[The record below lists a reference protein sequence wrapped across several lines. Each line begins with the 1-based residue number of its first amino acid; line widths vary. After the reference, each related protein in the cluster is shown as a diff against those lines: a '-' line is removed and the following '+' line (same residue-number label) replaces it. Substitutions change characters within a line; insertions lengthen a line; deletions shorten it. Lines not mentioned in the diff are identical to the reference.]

1 MNGKFSTMAIL
12 LSFAV
17 FFSFTGD
24 VSAAAKKPK
33 DIFAEKYPNEVVKI
47 VKTDDINNDKK
58 KESFILTESGD
69 FYLINAKGHV
79 VLINTGIVS
88 DEGFEPPTIQ
98 VFTVSKNEKHV
109 AVTFSYFPS
118 NTQLYVYRLQHGT
131 LSKVLQLMGDQG
143 VYIDSKGKVHQYW
156 KNHRVEGGWDLAEGI
171 FTWSTKTNK
180 YKGSGK
186 YVQQG
191 NS

>member
-1 MNGKFSTMAIL
+1 MKGKFSAMALL

-17 FFSFTGD
+17 FFAFTGG

-33 DIFAEKYPNEVVKI
+33 DILAEKYPNEVVKI
-47 VKTDDINNDKK
+47 VKTDDINHDKK
-58 KESFILTESGD
+58 KESFILTESGH

-79 VLINTGIVS
+79 VLIGTGIVS
-88 DEGFEPPTIQ
+88 DEDFKQPTIQ
-98 VFTVSKNEKHV
+98 VFAVSKNEKHV
-109 AVTFSYFPS
+109 AVTYSYFPS

-143 VYIDSKGKVHQYW
+143 VKIDSKGKVHQYW
-156 KNHRVEGGWDLAEGI
+156 KKFRDEGGWDLAEGI

-180 YKGSGK
+180 YKGSGE
-186 YVQQG
+186 YVQQS
-191 NS
+191 NF

>member
-1 MNGKFSTMAIL
+1 MKGKFSTMALL

-17 FFSFTGD
+17 FFAFTGD

-33 DIFAEKYPNEVVKI
+33 DILAEKYPNEVVKI

-58 KESFILTESGD
+58 KESFILTESGNL
-69 FYLINAKGHV
+69 YLINAKGHV

-109 AVTFSYFPS
+109 AVTYSYFPS
-118 NTQLYVYRLQHGT
+118 NTQLYVYRLQYGT

-143 VYIDSKGKVHQYW
+143 VHIDSKGKVHQYW
-156 KNHRVEGGWDLAEGI
+156 KNFRDEGGWDLAEGI

-186 YVQQG
+186 YMQRD

>member
-1 MNGKFSTMAIL
+1 MKGKFSTMALL

-17 FFSFTGD
+17 FFAFTGD
-24 VSAAAKKPK
+24 VSAAAMKPK
-33 DIFAEKYPNEVVKI
+33 DILAEKYPNEVVKI

-58 KESFILTESGD
+58 KESFILTESGN

-79 VLINTGIVS
+79 VLINTGIIS

-131 LSKVLQLMGDQG
+131 LSKALQLMGDQG

-156 KNHRVEGGWDLAEGI
+156 KNHRIEGGWDLAEGI
-171 FTWSTKTNK
+171 FTWNTKTNK

-186 YVQQG
+186 YVRQ
-191 NS
+191 S